1 MRKKERAGKK
11 EVVRKEESR
20 LDRDIG
26 KGEIWEERKLVGM
39 REREN
44 MKRKGE
50 RCTARVKYL
59 SGAPLYGRLLALLKK
74 H

>member
-1 MRKKERAGKK
+1 MVRKKERERAGKK

-26 KGEIWEERKLVGM
+26 KGDSWEERKLVGM

-44 MKRKGE
+44 M
-50 RCTARVKYL
+50 
-59 SGAPLYGRLLALLKK
+59 
-74 H
+74 